1 MRTAFSIS
9 LFQSRIARRILALF
23 VLCALVPT
31 SILGWISY
39 RQVTEQLML
48 QSSARLKLE
57 SKSQGMVLYNHLL
70 TLKADLDRIATE
82 LPSDGTVTEDKPVT
96 VAGQEVGRRFRELRL
111 LLYDSPDRH
120 QLSQAQLNHLQIGK
134 SLLRLQPIP
143 NHPSQ
148 LVLIRAVNPDRWEAG
163 LLSAQVDET
172 LLWSTQV
179 KESLPPDID
188 LVIED
193 QGRQAL
199 YSTFPNQID
208 LLDLHRQDLAA
219 PMTETFVWQAGRQE
233 YIAGAWTIPLRY
245 NFLADPWIISLSQ
258 SKESALA
265 PVDQFR
271 HTFFLV
277 MASAL
282 SAVVL
287 LSLSQIRR
295 SLQPVTLLQEGT
307 ARLAGGDFTTRV
319 TVNSRDEFEDLATS
333 FNSMTGQLSQQFHML
348 ETLSAISQSILS
360 SHDTSAMVK
369 IVHSRISETI
379 ACHAVGMALM
389 DPDNPKPV
397 IMFVRQLN
405 SQSENEI
412 TEYACQFSQGD
423 LAILQAHPNHV
434 MVPSSSLLDYLAPM
448 APRGSSVFAVFPI
461 VVNNRMS
468 GILVLGYRQGEKPST
483 DDVTHARRLAD
494 QVAVALTNSRAIESR
509 LRAQLELVGAVDAKQ
524 QAEERATV
532 LQAANQSLQTKE
544 ERLRH
549 QQSAMLVLVKDRTIY
564 EGSLAET
571 ATQVTATATQA
582 LAVERA
588 SVWILEATSQT
599 LYCLDSYERSGD
611 LHAPEAKLSQT
622 QLPTYFEAL
631 ERETVIAA
639 AHAQQ
644 DANFE
649 ELVTNVL
656 APRSVTS
663 RLDAP
668 IRTKEGLAG
677 VVSIE
682 HVGPPREWALDEQQF
697 SQALA
702 NFMALVLEAAR
713 RRESEEALAIAKTT
727 AEDATKAKAE
737 FLANMSHEIRT
748 PMNGVIGMTDILA
761 RTSLSETQRHYVDT
775 IRNSGDTL
783 LTLIND
789 ILDFSKIEAGKLEI
803 QASVIDLRDLVE
815 STAEQL
821 AERAQRKGLQLL
833 AEYEPSAPTA
843 VIGDPIRIRQIL
855 TNFLGNAIKF
865 TQQGDVRVQV
875 TITPQQFGEAGP
887 ATVKIAVTDTG
898 AGISRQGQARLFQSF
913 SQVDGSSTR
922 VHGGTGLGLSIC
934 KQLSELMGGT
944 IGVQSVIG
952 QGSTFWVRIPLPLQA
967 DPGELSA
974 PLPALA
980 GLRICSAVSHLPTRQ
995 LLTRY
1000 LSKWGIIPRMAGTE
1014 AEFLEQVMNELAT
1027 EGGRVIAL
1035 IDETFTDM
1043 TDIQLMQDLRSDSVL
1058 ADIGILRLVSF
1069 IRRADVEQDPVF
1081 GGIPFVTKPL
1091 CYKALYHALLNL
1103 LDNKPVALL
1112 QSNTTSSP
1120 APRLTGN
1127 VLLSEDNLV
1136 NQEIALLM
1144 LQNLGCSV
1152 TVAQNGREVVHTA
1165 QKTRYDIILMDCQMP
1180 EMDGFE
1186 ATRLIREWE
1195 RVIGNGDSRQPI
1207 PIIALTANAVEGDRE
1222 RCLNAGMDDY
1232 LTKPFTQG
1240 QLKDILIRWL
1250 SQTDASSSQ
1259 RDPGSGPPHA
1269 APESSAPTIQAEQ
1282 IDSRG
1287 VVDCTAWDLIRALK
1301 RPGHPDPLGK
1311 LLAKYVDSSRQLVD
1325 QLRHA
1330 IESNDPATLHAV
1342 AHRLKSSSAL
1352 LGALT
1357 VAARCKEL
1365 EALGRS
1371 HRIEGASDHFRHLE
1385 RDFEAV
1391 CSIFQATLHQET
1403 PHDT

>member
-1 MRTAFSIS
+1 MTTIFSFS
-9 LFQSRIARRILALF
+9 LFQSRIARRMLGLF

-31 SILGWISY
+31 SILGWVSY
-39 RQVTEQLML
+39 YQVTDQLVL
-48 QSSARLKLE
+48 QSSARLRQE
-57 SKSQGMVLYNHLL
+57 SKSQGMLLYNHLL

-82 LPSDGTVTEDKPVT
+82 LPSDGTVTEDMTITASAKE
-96 VAGQEVGRRFRELRL
+96 AGRQFRELRL
-111 LLYDSPDRH
+111 LMYDSPTRH
-120 QLSQAQLNHLQIGK
+120 QLDSEQVKHLQAGNT
-134 SLLRLQPIP
+134 LLRFQPAT
-143 NHPSQ
+143 NDSRQ
-148 LVLIRAVNPDRWEAG
+148 LVLIRAINPDRWEAG
-163 LLSAQVDET
+163 LLSARVDEAQF
-172 LLWSTQV
+172 WSTQV
-179 KESLPPDID
+179 KETLPADTD
-188 LVIED
+188 LIIED
-193 QGRQAL
+193 QGRQAI
-199 YSTFPNQID
+199 YSTFPNPMD
-208 LLDLHRQDLAA
+208 LPDLQRQDLAA
-219 PMTETFVWQAGRQE
+219 PMTETFVWQTDGQE
-233 YIAGAWTIPLRY
+233 YVAGAWTIPLRY
-245 NFLADPWIISLSQ
+245 IFLADPWIISLSQ

-277 MASAL
+277 IASAL

-287 LSLSQIRR
+287 LSLSHIRR

-319 TVNSRDEFEDLATS
+319 AVNSHDEFEDLATS
-333 FNSMTGQLSQQFHML
+333 FNNMTGTLSQQFHML

-379 ACHAVGMALM
+379 ACDAVGMTLM
-389 DPDNPKPV
+389 DPDNSKPV
-397 IMFVRQLN
+397 VMSIGQLN

-412 TEYACQFSQGD
+412 KEYTCQFSQDD
-423 LAILQAHPNHV
+423 LAVLEAHPNHV
-434 MVPSSSLLDYLAPM
+434 LVSSSSVPGYLAPM
-448 APRGSSVFAVFPI
+448 TPRGKAFFAVFPI

-468 GILVLGYRQGEKPST
+468 GTLILAYHQGKKPST

-509 LRAQLELVGAVDAKQ
+509 LRAQLELVGAVDARN

-532 LQAANQSLQTKE
+532 LQAVNQSLQTKE
-544 ERLRH
+544 ERLRL
-549 QQSAMLVLVKDRTIY
+549 QQSAMLALVKDRTIY

-571 ATQVTATATQA
+571 AQQVTATASQA

-588 SVWILEATSQT
+588 SVCILDATSHT

-611 LHAPEAKLSQT
+611 CHAQEATLSLT

-631 ERETVIAA
+631 EREHVIAA

-644 DANFE
+644 DVNFQ

-656 APRSVTS
+656 APRFVTS

-668 IRTKEGLAG
+668 IRTKGGLAG

-697 SQALA
+697 AQALA

-713 RRESEEALAIAKTT
+713 RRESEDALAVAKTA

-748 PMNGVIGMTDILA
+748 PMNGVIGMTDILD
-761 RTSLSETQRHYVDT
+761 RTPLSETQRHYVDT

-803 QASVIDLRDLVE
+803 QATAINLRDLVE

-855 TNFLGNAIKF
+855 MNLIGNAIKF

-875 TITPQQFGEAGP
+875 TVAPQTSGEASP
-887 ATVKIAVTDTG
+887 AMIKFAVTDTG
-898 AGISRQGQARLFQSF
+898 AGISPEGQAQLFQSF

-952 QGSTFWVRIPLPLQA
+952 QGSTFWVSLPTPLQA
-967 DPGELSA
+967 GSGELSS
-974 PLPALA
+974 PHPALA
-980 GLRICSAVSHLPTRQ
+980 GLRICIAVSHLPTRQ
-995 LLTRY
+995 LLARY
-1000 LSKWGIIPRMAGTE
+1000 LSTWGIAPRLAGTE

-1035 IDETFTDM
+1035 IDETFTDT
-1043 TDIQLMQDLRSDSVL
+1043 TDIQLMQALRSDSVF
-1058 ADIGILRLVSF
+1058 ADTGILRLVSF
-1069 IRRADVEQDPVF
+1069 MRRADVEQDPVF
-1081 GGIPFVTKPL
+1081 GRIPFVTKPL
-1091 CYKALYHALLNL
+1091 CYKAFHHALLNL
-1103 LDNKPVALL
+1103 LDNKPIALL
-1112 QSNTTSSP
+1112 QPNTTSSSVL
-1120 APRLTGN
+1120 RLTGH
-1127 VLLSEDNLV
+1127 VLLGEDNPV

-1144 LQNLGCSV
+1144 LQSLGCSV
-1152 TVAQNGREVVHTA
+1152 TVAQNGREVVDHV
-1165 QKTRYDIILMDCQMP
+1165 QKTRYDLILMDCQMP
-1180 EMDGFE
+1180 EMNGFE
-1186 ATRLIREWE
+1186 ATRLIRERE
-1195 RVIGNGDSRQPI
+1195 YVTGNDGPRPSI
-1207 PIIALTANAVEGDRE
+1207 PIIALTAHATPGDRE
-1222 RCLNAGMDDY
+1222 HCLAAGMNDY
-1232 LTKPFTQG
+1232 LSKPFILEKLQNTLALWLLPSATTPSPDQTDSK
-1240 QLKDILIRWL
+1240 QAACPLKTDVGTEAPPAVDHKSWNSITALQRPGKPDILAKIFSL
-1250 SQTDASSSQ
+1250 YLADSQ
-1259 RDPGSGPPHA
+1259 
-1269 APESSAPTIQAEQ
+1269 
-1282 IDSRG
+1282 
-1287 VVDCTAWDLIRALK
+1287 
-1301 RPGHPDPLGK
+1301 
-1311 LLAKYVDSSRQLVD
+1311 QLVD
-1325 QLRHA
+1325 NLRQGMAAGEAQVVNEAAH
-1330 IESNDPATLHAV
+1330 SLKSRSSVLGAV
-1342 AHRLKSSSAL
+1342 ALSELCRKFEEMSRRGSLADAEPL
-1352 LGALT
+1352 LDPLD
-1357 VAARCKEL
+1357 AAFADACHVFQTEL
-1365 EALGRS
+1365 EKRA
-1371 HRIEGASDHFRHLE
+1371 A
-1385 RDFEAV
+1385 
-1391 CSIFQATLHQET
+1391 
-1403 PHDT
+1403 